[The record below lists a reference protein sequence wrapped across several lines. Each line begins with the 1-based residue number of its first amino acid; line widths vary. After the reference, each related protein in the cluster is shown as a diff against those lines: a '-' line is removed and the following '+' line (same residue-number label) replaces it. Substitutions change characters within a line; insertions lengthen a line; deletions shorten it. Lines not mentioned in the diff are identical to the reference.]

1 MIDVCVVEDQTLVR
15 EGLETLLHLTS
26 DIRVVSRAS
35 TGQEAIALLT
45 STQPDVVLLDV
56 RMPEGSGLDVL
67 RELAKLEVSIR
78 AIILTTFDDDAVFLE
93 ACRLGAKGYLL
104 KDVSLQALTGAIRT
118 VAAGS
123 TMFNPTVTERLL
135 RVLQSTPAS
144 GKPIPEALTVR
155 ETEILRLMTGGY
167 SNAEIAFAL
176 RVAEGTVK
184 NHVSNILN
192 KLDVRDR
199 VRAVLR
205 GIELGYLQKNSLP
218 KSTP

>member
-1 MIDVCVVEDQTLVR
+1 MISVCVVEDQTLVR

-26 DIRVVSRAS
+26 DIRVESRAT
-35 TGQEAIALLT
+35 TGREAIALLT
-45 STQPDVVLLDV
+45 HAQPDVVLLDV

-67 RELAKLEVSIR
+67 REMARLGIPLC

-104 KDVSLQALTGAIRT
+104 KDVSLQVLTGAIRT
-118 VAAGS
+118 VARGS

-135 RVLQSTPAS
+135 RVLQSAPT
-144 GKPIPEALTVR
+144 GGEAALERLTER

-205 GIELGYLQKNSLP
+205 GIELGYVQKGSGR
-218 KSTP
+218 

>member
-15 EGLETLLHLTS
+15 EGLESLLHLTS
-26 DIRVVSRAS
+26 DIRVVSRAT
-35 TGQEAIALLT
+35 TGKEAISLL
-45 STQPDVVLLDV
+45 SQAQPDVVLLDV

-67 RELAKLEVSIR
+67 RELAKLQIAVC

-93 ACRLGAKGYLL
+93 ACRLGARGYLL
-104 KDVSLQALTGAIRT
+104 KDVSLQVLTGAIRT
-118 VAAGS
+118 VAQGS

-135 RVLQSTPAS
+135 RVLQTASTGSPA
-144 GKPIPEALTVR
+144 PLERLTDR

-199 VRAVLR
+199 VRAVLK
-205 GIELGYLQKNSLP
+205 GIELGYIQKV
-218 KSTP
+218 